1 MVLKNYLF
9 NLKNYLFNLQK
20 YFNRASVFIMPKGE
34 TVDCFDGQK
43 NPDLIP
49 KISKW
54 KAKKDK
60 IIN

>member
-1 MVLKNYLF
+1 MDPKNYLL
-9 NLKNYLFNLQK
+9 NLKK
-20 YFNRASVFIMPKGE
+20 YFNRPSVFIMPKGE

-54 KAKKDK
+54 KARKDK